1 MPVRLIALDIDGTLL
16 NSRWEVPEA
25 NRVAIAEAARRG
37 IEVALVT
44 GRRYDFAMPVAQQLG
59 VPVTMI
65 VNNGAVLRSADGATH
80 LRYLL
85 AADTARRVLRLT
97 KAWRDGAA
105 LIFDRLAEKQV
116 MLEVLDPSDTLR
128 YGYYARNIAFIGL
141 SRPLEAALTEDP
153 IQVMFSGSI
162 AEMAAA
168 EELLQA
174 APFAGEFAL
183 AVTRYETKDFAMID
197 VLSPIVTKGVAL
209 AEWARLRGIAR
220 EEILAVGDNHN
231 DLEMLTF
238 AGIPVVMGNCVSALT
253 CYGWHQTA
261 SNDDGGVAA
270 AIERFALSEAAS
282 CA

>member
-1 MPVRLIALDIDGTLL
+1 MIHPTPLPGIASFALTPNQTAVATSLDNSGSNPIKSAFNQVTLADASTFFPGALD
-16 NSRWEVPEA
+16 
-25 NRVAIAEAARRG
+25 
-37 IEVALVT
+37 
-44 GRRYDFAMPVAQQLG
+44 
-59 VPVTMI
+59 
-65 VNNGAVLRSADGATH
+65 
-80 LRYLL
+80 
-85 AADTARRVLRLT
+85 RLT
-97 KAWRDGAA
+97 PES
-105 LIFDRLAEKQV
+105 LQ
-116 MLEVLDPSDTLR
+116 
-128 YGYYARNIAFIGL
+128 YARNIAFIGL

-168 EELLQA
+168 GELLLA

-183 AVTRYETKDFAMID
+183 AVTRYENKDFAMID
-197 VLSPIVTKGVAL
+197 VMSPVVTKGVAL
-209 AEWARLRGIAR
+209 AEWARLRGITR

-253 CYGWHQTA
+253 CYGWHQTG
-261 SNDDGGVAA
+261 SNDESGVAA